1 MVRKGIVLAI
11 FIVSIFSFQV
21 QAEPL
26 QIEIFYIDKGKVIK
40 ELPSNEVIEQEVATI
55 LAGITDLYRGFEP
68 IPPKGHMIKIPLE
81 KPVKVKNE
89 WLDDLINEVILI
101 FPEYE
106 NPHLMVFGDDNSHY
120 FFQFN
125 ASVDEIL
132 SRLDVKFKGQRKE

>member
-1 MVRKGIVLAI
+1 MVRKVIALVL
-11 FIVSIFSFQV
+11 VTLSVFSFQV

-26 QIEIFYIDKGKVIK
+26 QIEIFHINKGKITK
-40 ELPSNEVIEQEVATI
+40 EVPSNKVIEQEVATI

-81 KPVKVKNE
+81 KPVEVKNE

-106 NPHLMVFGDDNSHY
+106 NPHLMVFGDENSHY
-120 FFQFN
+120 FFQFD

-132 SRLDVKFKGQRKE
+132 SQLDVKFKGQRKE